1 MFRVRKPGEVGGEDD
16 QSAQV
21 GELTRAQ
28 LGPVEAGEQ
37 TKEEKVTP
45 IKGNVER
52 VTPKIGERRKG
63 DAKDGSTS

>member
-45 IKGNVER
+45 ITVHVER
-52 VTPKIGERRKG
+52 ATTLKMGVCRKG
-63 DAKDGSTS
+63 DAKDM